1 MKILKRVRCLFNGGH
16 QFKFRN
22 NIRDGDRA
30 LVMGARSV
38 WVCPQ
43 CEAVEYRKEVHEEA
57 EVPAPW
63 FQRSTPMSCPDC
75 CAKAGEPHLPSC
87 PENQTKGSSNAK

>member
-22 NIRDGDRA
+22 NMRDGDRA

-43 CEAVEYRKEVHEEA
+43 C
-57 EVPAPW
+57 
-63 FQRSTPMSCPDC
+63 
-75 CAKAGEPHLPSC
+75 
-87 PENQTKGSSNAK
+87 KGSEVRIFSPRPIESMGYV